1 MNAADLG
8 KMLSDTKAENAQM
21 LAFQSA
27 MNTQSKL
34 FNGAMAALDAQKKAW
49 DKVHG

>member
-1 MNAADLG
+1 MDLG
-8 KMLSDTKAENAQM
+8 KMLADTKAENAQM
-21 LAFQSA
+21 LAFQQS

-34 FNGAMAALDAQKKAW
+34 FNSAMAALDAQKKAW